1 MVDPYRVRTA
11 RPADLEA
18 LAALEQQIF
27 PDPWALESFRQ
38 FLEGVILVADDADE
52 VVGYTVARWVLEQGE
67 ILNLAVHPD
76 HRRHRVASRLL
87 HAVLDALWE
96 EGVRMAFL
104 EVRQSNGGARA
115 FYERHG
121 FCEVGKRR
129 NYYRYP
135 REDALILARSL
146 DDAPPFE

>member
-1 MVDPYRVRTA
+1 MADPYRVRTA
-11 RPADLEA
+11 RPADLEV
-18 LAALEQQIF
+18 LAALEQRIF
-27 PDPWALESFRQ
+27 PDPWALASFRS
-38 FLEGVILVADDADE
+38 FLDGLILVAEDGEE

-87 HAVLDALWE
+87 HAGLDALWK
-96 EGVRMAFL
+96 EGVRIAFL
-104 EVRQSNGGARA
+104 EVRESNHGARA

-121 FCEVGKRR
+121 FAEVGRRR
-129 NYYRYP
+129 NYYRTP

-146 DDAPPFE
+146 V

>member
-1 MVDPYRVRTA
+1 MVDPYRVRAA

-38 FLEGVILVADDADE
+38 FQEGVVLVADDAQE

-76 HRRHRVASRLL
+76 HRRRRVASRLL

-104 EVRQSNGGARA
+104 EVRQSNGGARR

-121 FCEVGKRR
+121 FSEVGKRR
-129 NYYRYP
+129 NYYRHP
-135 REDALILARSL
+135 REDALILARSM
-146 DDAPPFE
+146 DDVPPSE